1 MEALR
6 VDHPGIRDQSSC
18 QHCVHSG
25 YTDLDMERQQK
36 NKKSKHQKRGDEEDG
51 NSDNDN
57 DVNEAYY
64 KDNGVGDD
72 GMKNN
77 SAVPPHTSTN
87 KLQLPDSYHVAV
99 EMAPIGDTTS
109 LSKSFS
115 LVNKNISQLYPPVS
129 THYSHQHQHQHQH
142 QHLSVPYLKSFNR
155 VAQTSSAPPFAAP
168 VQPVVRSCGVIEA
181 VPTMSLGSIE
191 FDDTPKWKPT
201 SRSGKQD

>member
-1 MEALR
+1 
-6 VDHPGIRDQSSC
+6 
-18 QHCVHSG
+18 
-25 YTDLDMERQQK
+25 MERQRK
-36 NKKSKHQKRGDEEDG
+36 NKDNNKKNRDEEGG
-51 NSDNDN
+51 NSDNDDN

-64 KDNGVGDD
+64 KDTGNGDNGIKTD
-72 GMKNN
+72 
-77 SAVPPHTSTN
+77 STVPPHTSTN
-87 KLQLPDSYHVAV
+87 KLRLPDSYHVAV
-99 EMAPIGDTTS
+99 EMAPTGETTS

-115 LVNKNISQLYPPVS
+115 LVNKNINQLYPPMS
-129 THYSHQHQHQHQH
+129 THYSHQHQHKHQHQH